1 MPQSALANIWPIY
14 GFQAMRIMY
23 TRVSVKSSTNLF
35 WNALILMT
43 LVAFLLLR
51 CVREPAVLAQT
62 GNGATTRVTH
72 SDIAP
77 TPPMGWN
84 SWDSYGLTINEQ
96 QFRDNVQ
103 VLGTKLK
110 PFGWTYAVI
119 DEGWFLRNPEDRPKP
134 DLLVYELDA
143 HGRYIP
149 VPTRFPSAVA
159 ADGQNTGFAEL
170 GRWVHAQGLKFG
182 IHIVRGIPRESVRR
196 NLPLE
201 GSAFHA
207 SDAADVTDACPW
219 DPTNWGVKSNA
230 AGQAWYDALLRQYA
244 GWGVDLLKV
253 DCIADHPYKVSEIR
267 QIRLAIERSGRPIV
281 LSLSPGPTALSHA
294 AEVGS
299 LAQMWRISDDI
310 WDVWQSDAPF
320 PRTIKSQFAA
330 VATWASYA
338 RPGNWPDADMLALG
352 ELRPR
357 PDVGPGPRHTR
368 LTFEEQRTMLT
379 LWAMARSPLILGS
392 NLTLLDEETLGL
404 ITNKELLRIDQGA
417 ISSREVMN
425 KDGLVAWTADLTD
438 GDTALAIFNLT
449 DSPLEIKKE
458 LTEFGLAGGAWRGGD
473 VWQSRQEN
481 AMHSVD
487 RILAPH
493 ACLLLLLRRS

>member
-1 MPQSALANIWPIY
+1 MH
-14 GFQAMRIMY
+14 
-23 TRVSVKSSTNLF
+23 TRASVKSSKKLF
-35 WNALILMT
+35 SKALMMML
-43 LVAFLLLR
+43 AGSLLLL
-51 CVREPAVLAQT
+51 CVLERAVLAQT
-62 GNGATTRVTH
+62 ASGAGNNGTY
-72 SDIAP
+72 SGIAP
-77 TPPMGWN
+77 APPMGWN
-84 SWDSYGLTINEQ
+84 SWDSYGLTINERE
-96 QFRDNVQ
+96 FRDNVE
-103 VLGTKLK
+103 VLGSKLK

-143 HGRYIP
+143 NGRYIP
-149 VPTRFPSAVA
+149 MPTRFPSAVG
-159 ADGQNTGFAEL
+159 ADGENTGFTEL

-207 SDAADVTDACPW
+207 SDGADVTDACPW
-219 DPTNWGVKSNA
+219 DPTNWGVKDNA

-267 QIRLAIERSGRPIV
+267 QIRRAIERSGRPMV

-294 AEVGS
+294 DEVAR

-330 VATWASYA
+330 AAAWAPYA
-338 RPGNWPDADMLALG
+338 RPGNWPDADMLPLG

-368 LTFEEQRTMLT
+368 LTPEEQRTMLT

-392 NLTLLDEETLGL
+392 NLTLLDADTLGL
-404 ITNKELLRIDQGA
+404 ITNRELLRIDQRA

-425 KDGLVAWTADLTD
+425 QDGLVAWTANLTG
-438 GDTALAIFNLT
+438 GDNALAIFNLT
-449 DSPLEIKKE
+449 DRPLQIKKE
-458 LTEFGLAGGAWRGGD
+458 LTEFGLAAGPWSGAD
-473 VWQSRQEN
+473 VWQTTREDSI
-481 AMHSVD
+481 HSVNQ
-487 RILAPH
+487 ILSPH
-493 ACLLLLLRRS
+493 ACSLLLLRRR